1 MIDLYHNNIKIKTHN
16 SESRGQEEEVII
28 HETKITRPLSELF
41 TRRASQKLA
50 NALMKPQLQLTL
62 SYYRP
67 STFLLDGIN
76 KPTMVEIGITNPEYQ
91 PLRV

>member
-1 MIDLYHNNIKIKTHN
+1 MIKTHD
-16 SESRGQEEEVII
+16 SESQGQEEEVII
-28 HETKITRPLSELF
+28 RETKITRPLSEYF
-41 TRRASQKLA
+41 TRMATQKLA

-67 STFLLDGIN
+67 STFLLGGIHN
-76 KPTMVEIGITNPEYQ
+76 PTMVEIGVTNPEYQ